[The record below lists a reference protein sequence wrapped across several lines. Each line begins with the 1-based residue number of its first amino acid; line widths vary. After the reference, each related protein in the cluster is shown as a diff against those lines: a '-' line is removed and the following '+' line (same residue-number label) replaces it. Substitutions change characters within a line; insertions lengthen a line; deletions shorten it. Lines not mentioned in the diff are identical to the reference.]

1 MNFQLQLVFIFAS
14 IATLIYVIR
23 KIRKHKLNI
32 DDSIIWIIWAIFLL
46 VISVF
51 PSLCHSISKTLGF
64 QSTSNFIL
72 TLFTFFLY
80 IILFFQNIQISLL
93 KEKNKELT
101 QKMSIY
107 AYEKEQEDK

>member
-1 MNFQLQLVFIFAS
+1 MNLQLQLVFIFS
-14 IATLIYVIR
+14 SVITLIYIIR

-32 DDSIIWIIWAIFLL
+32 DDSIIWIIWSLFLL
-46 VISVF
+46 IISVF
-51 PSLCHSISKTLGF
+51 PQLSSNVSKTLGF

-72 TLFTFFLY
+72 TLFTFFSY

-101 QKMSIY
+101 QKISLY
-107 AYEKEQEDK
+107 AYKKDSK

>member
-1 MNFQLQLVFIFAS
+1 MNLQLQLVFIFS
-14 IATLIYVIR
+14 SVITLIYIIR

-32 DDSIIWIIWAIFLL
+32 DDSIIWIIWSIFLL
-46 VISVF
+46 VISLF
-51 PSLCHSISKTLGF
+51 PQLCYSVSKTLGF

-101 QKMSIY
+101 QKISLY
-107 AYEKEQEDK
+107 AYKKDSK

>member
-1 MNFQLQLVFIFAS
+1 MNTELQLVFIFAS
-14 IATLIYVIR
+14 IATLIYIIL

-32 DDSIIWIIWAIFLL
+32 DDSIIWIIWGILL
-46 VISVF
+46 LIISVF
-51 PSLCHSISKTLGF
+51 PDLCYSVSRKLGF

-72 TLFTFFLY
+72 TLFTFFSY

-101 QKMSIY
+101 QKISIY
-107 AYEKEQEDK
+107 AYEQEKK